1 MACGFA
7 MGRADR
13 PRGPELEFLP
23 EVLEIQHTPPS
34 PIGRATA
41 WTLVTALVA
50 AIAWAS
56 VSRVDVVAVA
66 PGKLIPSGHSKVIQ
80 PLESG
85 IIRTIHVRE
94 GQVVRR
100 GEGILDLDPTTSEAD
115 LTRLAHEHRA
125 ARLDAARLRALLDGQ
140 PALEVAPGTD
150 PKLAGLQQ
158 RRLSDQR
165 AEYASRL
172 EAASLLV
179 AQRQAALEATRADS
193 ERLEAVVPML
203 AERAAAYRKLLD
215 NEFVGRLQ
223 YLEVEQQ
230 RVEKAQELAASR
242 HRLTQD
248 LAALGE
254 ARKQVEVIEME
265 FRRSRL
271 AELTEVE
278 TRAAALAQEVVK
290 ASQRARIQRL
300 VAPIDG
306 VVQQLA
312 VHTVGGVVTHAQALM
327 VIVPREASLEVE
339 AVIENKDIGFVR
351 PGQTAEVKV
360 ETFPFTRYGTIPAQV
375 TTVSGDAVPLE
386 RGGLAYLA
394 RLSLARTSVT
404 VDGQEVDL
412 AAGMAVTAEI
422 KTDVR
427 RVIEFVLS
435 PLLRYARE
443 SARER

>member
-1 MACGFA
+1 
-7 MGRADR
+7 
-13 PRGPELEFLP
+13 
-23 EVLEIQHTPPS
+23 
-34 PIGRATA
+34 
-41 WTLVTALVA
+41 
-50 AIAWAS
+50 
-56 VSRVDVVAVA
+56 
-66 PGKLIPSGHSKVIQ
+66 
-80 PLESG
+80 
-85 IIRTIHVRE
+85 
-94 GQVVRR
+94 
-100 GEGILDLDPTTSEAD
+100 
-115 LTRLAHEHRA
+115 
-125 ARLDAARLRALLDGQ
+125 
-140 PALEVAPGTD
+140 
-150 PKLAGLQQ
+150 
-158 RRLSDQR
+158 
-165 AEYASRL
+165 
-172 EAASLLV
+172 
-179 AQRQAALEATRADS
+179 
-193 ERLEAVVPML
+193 
-203 AERAAAYRKLLD
+203 
-215 NEFVGRLQ
+215 
-223 YLEVEQQ
+223 
-230 RVEKAQELAASR
+230 
-242 HRLTQD
+242 
-248 LAALGE
+248 
-254 ARKQVEVIEME
+254 VEVIEME

-312 VHTVGGVVTHAQALM
+312 VHTVGGVVTPAQALM
-327 VIVPREASLEVE
+327 VIVPHEDSLEVE

-394 RLSLARTSVT
+394 RLSLTRTSVT

-412 AAGMAVTAEI
+412 TAGMAVTAEI

-435 PLLRYARE
+435 PVLRYARE